1 MWVCFFITILTFW
14 VLKLTHK
21 KTGPVWL
28 NRRVKRFSNPNTYYM
43 TSNVAEWFWVWCHLN
58 SISTVFEATFS
69 YYSIMAFLQNFLDF
83 RVFVFGYRSQNEK
96 PEITENLYF
105 WVYKVQMHMD
115 LFFDNYFNFLGVK
128 TKINKNLLNLINL
141 DGLEALKRQTPGTRL
156 EIWLNNFEFDV
167 IWRAS

>member
-1 MWVCFFITILTFW
+1 
-14 VLKLTHK
+14 
-21 KTGPVWL
+21 
-28 NRRVKRFSNPNTYYM
+28 
-43 TSNVAEWFWVWCHLN
+43 
-58 SISTVFEATFS
+58 
-69 YYSIMAFLQNFLDF
+69 MAFLQNFLDF

-156 EIWLNNFEFDV
+156 EIWLNNFEFDM
-167 IWRAS
+167 I